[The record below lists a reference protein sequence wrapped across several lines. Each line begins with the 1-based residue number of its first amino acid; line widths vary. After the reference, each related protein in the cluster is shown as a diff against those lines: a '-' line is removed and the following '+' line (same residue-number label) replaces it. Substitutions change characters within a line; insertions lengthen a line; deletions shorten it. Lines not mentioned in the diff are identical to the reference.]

1 MKRLSIIICTLYL
14 MLLPFGLTACGTTE
28 AKVTGIMA
36 GIGTERI
43 TRLYMATRLKITK
56 QLRKTIIFCRSVKVI
71 FWA

>member
-28 AKVTGIMA
+28 AKGKGIMA
-36 GIGTERI
+36 GGGEGG
-43 TRLYMATRLKITK
+43 KK
-56 QLRKTIIFCRSVKVI
+56 RSVKVI

>member
-1 MKRLSIIICTLYL
+1 MKRLSIIICMLCII
-14 MLLPFGLTACGTTE
+14 LLPFGLTACGSDE

-36 GIGTERI
+36 ERNEI